1 MRWLDGI
8 TDSMDMSLSKLREL
22 VMDREAWRA
31 AVHGLAKSQTR
42 LSEWTELKDNDSK
55 ETLSTFFYLDYSCW
69 SNNCWNN
76 SCWNYSCCRSYSWFR
91 PVRWDAQ
98 EQKGNMLK
106 RINEGKDK
114 TSFFMIQFSYC
125 TGFRTI
131 YLHTSVMRVFFFF
144 KDPFSHYSVNC
155 F

>member
-1 MRWLDGI
+1 MMRWLDGI
-8 TDSMDMSLSKLREL
+8 TDSMDMSLNKLWEW
-22 VMDREAWRA
+22 VMDREAWCA
-31 AVHGLAKSQTR
+31 AVHGVAKSQTW
-42 LSEWTELKDNDSK
+42 LSDWTELKDKDSK
-55 ETLSTFFYLDYSCW
+55 ETLSTSFYLDYSCW
-69 SNNCWNN
+69 SNNCW
-76 SCWNYSCCRSYSWFR
+76 SYSCCRSCSWLR

-114 TSFFMIQFSYC
+114 TSFFMIQFSYY

-131 YLHTSVMRVFFFF
+131 YLHISVMRVFFF
-144 KDPFSHYSVNC
+144 KDSVSHYSVNC